1 MSLIQKQS
9 YKTMISNQ
17 DSHCKQYRSKLR
29 EVKSA
34 IDTSP
39 PKSRSHVIFNA
50 KRAQLERE
58 RQARIVQDNLILLQ
72 KLNAIMYRKQAK
84 YDYQRIRW
92 QDSKCIRVH

>member
-17 DSHCKQYRSKLR
+17 TDNCKQYHFKLR

-58 RQARIVQDNLILLQ
+58 RQARILKDNFILLQ
-72 KLNAIMYRKQAK
+72 KLNAIMYRKRAK
-84 YDYQRIRW
+84 DDYQRLRW
-92 QDSKCIRVH
+92 QESKCIRVH